1 MKLIPYILIMLLG
14 FSGCTIISN
23 LDEIS
28 TLSSYS
34 REKDNQHRMVK
45 TIDDH
50 YDALAKVIAQ
60 GHISEYKDKSSF
72 IHSFGQPILKKMMS
86 DGSERWLYRHAI
98 YRFSKD
104 QVNVYF
110 DQHDRMIKW
119 EKSAC
124 PKLF

>member
-60 GHISEYKDKSSF
+60 GH
-72 IHSFGQPILKKMMS
+72 
-86 DGSERWLYRHAI
+86 RW
-98 YRFSKD
+98 S
-104 QVNVYF
+104 
-110 DQHDRMIKW
+110 
-119 EKSAC
+119 
-124 PKLF
+124 